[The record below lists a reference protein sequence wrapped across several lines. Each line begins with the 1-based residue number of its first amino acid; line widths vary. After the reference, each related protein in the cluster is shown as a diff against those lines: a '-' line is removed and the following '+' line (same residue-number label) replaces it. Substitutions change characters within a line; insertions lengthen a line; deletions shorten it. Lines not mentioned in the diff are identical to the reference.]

1 MSGNGWSRR
10 RVAAALAPAMLSAC
24 AAPPRRPVISINLT
38 EMGPQEP
45 APLDLNRASAP
56 SAQLETAFD
65 QAMRMVVPVMLNGKG
80 PFGFVADT
88 GANRTVVSAEVAAA
102 CGLPPAGHAEVHGI
116 AGAEPADL
124 ALVRRL
130 AVGSVKSNDLEMPV
144 LPRAQLGADGLL
156 GVDILKG
163 RLMSL
168 QFALNRFEIA
178 ESGRGAEIG
187 RATNSRIRAYDEPIP
202 VSAAYRNGQLVI
214 LDAQVGH
221 VRVAAFIDSG
231 AQVTVGNR
239 VLRDAVVRSH
249 PEFGVRLAP
258 VPLISA
264 TGQTATGEVAP
275 LPLLRIGGMQ
285 IDSVMGVF
293 ADLHI
298 FDLWKLNDRPA
309 ILIGVDVLRHFNDV
323 TLDFGRRVVTFTPAP
338 PGDHRAR
345 REQQGRLGDPLPAA
359 SLFR

>member
-1 MSGNGWSRR
+1 MSGKGWSRR
-10 RVAAALAPAMLSAC
+10 GLAAALAPVALSAC
-24 AAPPRRPVISINLT
+24 MTPPRRVISINLT
-38 EMGPQEP
+38 DMGPQEP
-45 APLDLNRASAP
+45 PPIAPQNGQPPA

-65 QAMRMVVPVMLNGKG
+65 QAKRMVVPVFLNGKG

-88 GANRTVVSAEVAAA
+88 GANRTVVAAEVAAA
-102 CGLPPAGHAEVHGI
+102 CGLPNAGRAEVHGI

-124 ALVRRL
+124 ALVHRL
-130 AVGSVKSNDLEMPV
+130 AVGAVTSRDLEMPV
-144 LPRAQLGADGLL
+144 LPRALLGAEGLL
-156 GVDILKG
+156 GVDILKD

-168 QFALNRFEIA
+168 QFDLNRFEIA
-178 ESGRGAEIG
+178 DSGRGVEIG
-187 RATNSRIRAYDEPIP
+187 RLTGSRIKPYDEPIP
-202 VSAAYRNGQLVI
+202 ISAAYRNGQLVI
-214 LDAQVGH
+214 LDAQVGD

-264 TGQTATGEVAP
+264 TGQTAVGEFAP
-275 LPLLRIGGMQ
+275 LPLLRLGGMQ
-285 IDSVMGVF
+285 IQSVLGVF

-309 ILIGVDVLRHFNDV
+309 ILIGVDVLRHFKDV
-323 TLDFGRRVVTFTPAP
+323 TLDFGRRVVTFTPSP
-338 PGDHRAR
+338 PGDARVR
-345 REQQGRLGDPLPAA
+345 REFQRSSTAPDDIR
-359 SLFR
+359 SIFR

>member
-202 VSAAYRNGQLVI
+202 VSAAPSA
-214 LDAQVGH
+214 DKPPTTTAPSSAPTS
-221 VRVAAFIDSG
+221 AATTGPAIAIRPSPGRKNTAG
-231 AQVTVGNR
+231 ASSRPQM
-239 VLRDAVVRSH
+239 
-249 PEFGVRLAP
+249 PPQKAP
-258 VPLISA
+258 VP
-264 TGQTATGEVAP
+264 P
-275 LPLLRIGGMQ
+275 
-285 IDSVMGVF
+285 
-293 ADLHI
+293 H
-298 FDLWKLNDRPA
+298 
-309 ILIGVDVLRHFNDV
+309 VLMRSP
-323 TLDFGRRVVTFTPAP
+323 VV
-338 PGDHRAR
+338 
-345 REQQGRLGDPLPAA
+345 
-359 SLFR
+359 